1 MCSLVYR
8 LSFLGLIYLTR
19 VEPLRGREAADKSLV
34 NQVVLYDDNEG
45 RLSGLK
51 KKEKD
56 SSSTFFVRQIGVL
69 FLPPPKKD

>member
-1 MCSLVYR
+1 MYSLVYR

-19 VEPLRGREAADKSLV
+19 EEPLRGKKAADKSLV
-34 NQVVLYDDNEG
+34 NQVVLHDDNEG

-51 KKEKD
+51 KGKD